1 MPSDESMNSR
11 KPIRRLGRVRPI
23 RANMGSV
30 PPLFLTIKLRKA
42 IERLLPGGY
51 YQRLRQYFDI
61 YGCLHCSRKNVL
73 YGANGFCMLCISMI
87 GKRMRK
93 VDKELRARKPAL
105 PPKLEETYLRPYNSA
120 RQLLADLMPKIGKG
134 LIRKKPEP
142 KSPPKVYLKF

>member
-11 KPIRRLGRVRPI
+11 KPIRKFGRVRAI
-23 RANMGSV
+23 RANTGGV

-42 IERLLPGGY
+42 IERLLPAGHHE
-51 YQRLRQYFDI
+51 RLHEYFDI
-61 YGCLHCSRKNVL
+61 YGCLHCSRNNVL
-73 YGANGFCMLCISMI
+73 YGANGFCIVCISMI

-105 PPKLEETYLRPYNSA
+105 PPKLDEIYLRPYDSA
-120 RQLLADLMPKIGKG
+120 RQLLADLMPNIGKTPP
-134 LIRKKPEP
+134 RKKPEP

>member
-1 MPSDESMNSR
+1 MPSDESINSR
-11 KPIRRLGRVRPI
+11 KPIRSWGRLTPI
-23 RANMGSV
+23 RANMGSL

-42 IERLLPGGY
+42 IERLLPVGY

-61 YGCLHCSRKNVL
+61 YGCLHCSRKNML

-93 VDKELRARKPAL
+93 VDKALRASKPAL
-105 PPKLEETYLRPYNSA
+105 QPKLEETYLRPYNSA
-120 RQLLADLMPKIGKG
+120 RQLLADLIPNIGKG

-142 KSPPKVYLKF
+142 KSPPKVSMKF

>member
-1 MPSDESMNSR
+1 MPSDESINSR
-11 KPIRRLGRVRPI
+11 KPIRRGGRLTPI
-23 RANMGSV
+23 RANMGSL

-42 IERLLPGGY
+42 IERLLPVGY

-73 YGANGFCMLCISMI
+73 YGANGFCMICISMI

-134 LIRKKPEP
+134 LIRKKLEP
-142 KSPPKVYLKF
+142 KSPPKVYMKF